1 MEKRGHRAQA
11 CTAALIMVATER
23 YQQVQHRLEILRLKL
38 DAEGLYV
45 GANTVTL
52 AQDLLE
58 EMARSLSDKLVDPAK

>member
-1 MEKRGHRAQA
+1 
-11 CTAALIMVATER
+11 MVATER